1 MKRISLCVVCL
12 CLYFSGTAWADMVII
27 AHQNTPETTVSAKD
41 LQEIFLGKRV
51 QWKDN
56 TAIHPATVKEPELHE
71 AFLKQYVKKTP
82 SQWIAHWK
90 RMVFTGNG
98 TPPQQFTTQQELL
111 KYVADTAGAIGYVDA
126 EFPAENVT
134 IMKVQ

>member
-1 MKRISLCVVCL
+1 MKRLSLCIMWVLL
-12 CLYFSGTAWADMVII
+12 CPVKATWADMVII
-27 AHQNTPETTVSAKD
+27 AYQNTPETTISAKD

-56 TAIHPATVKEPELHE
+56 AAIHPATVKEPELHE
-71 AFLKQYVKKTP
+71 NFLKRYVKKTP

-98 TPPQQFTTQQELL
+98 TPPQQFATQQELL

-126 EFPAENVT
+126 ELPVEHVT